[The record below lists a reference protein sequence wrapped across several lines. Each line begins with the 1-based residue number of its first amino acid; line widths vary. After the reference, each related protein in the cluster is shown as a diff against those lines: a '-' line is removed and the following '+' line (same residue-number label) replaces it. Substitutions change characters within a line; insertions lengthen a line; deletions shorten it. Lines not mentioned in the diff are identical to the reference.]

1 MLIARLNGYN
11 VVEIA
16 DYREVF
22 PDTSFSAQGPTL
34 EFLKSN
40 SCLPVTVW
48 KPYDRN
54 TEKLS
59 QTVPYVENDQV
70 FTVVVVPLSEDELY
84 MLAQQKKQDNKR
96 LAESLLT
103 QTDWVENP
111 SVSDITRTP
120 HLVNFE
126 EIMDYR
132 LVLRTI
138 AINPPEVVEEWPV
151 KPDNVW
157 SE

>member
-1 MLIARLNGYN
+1 MLIARLNGTT
-11 VVEIA
+11 VFQVA

-48 KPYDRN
+48 KSYN
-54 TEKLS
+54 HETQKLIPCD
-59 QTVPYVENDQV
+59 PYVEGDQV
-70 FTVVVVPLSEDELY
+70 FTVTVVELSEEELQQLVEQRKTQNKTQAER
-84 MLAQQKKQDNKR
+84 MLSD
-96 LAESLLT
+96 
-103 QTDWVENP
+103 TDWVENP
-111 SVSDITRTP
+111 SVSDTSRTP

-126 EIMDYR
+126 DIMNYR
-132 LVLRTI
+132 LALRSI
-138 AINPPEVVEEWPV
+138 AINPPEVVGEWPV

-157 SE
+157 SQ